1 MKKLIQLLEAN
12 IKLNS
17 HGCPNIIVDS
27 DISLDSVNELL
38 LKDICTAAKNS
49 GVNVSIT
56 TAVSDHPAE
65 TESGAVSRHSKGQA
79 VDISKINGKSVKEV
93 SNRTNVTNF
102 VDQLVIL
109 GYTKNSESG
118 SPKSVLTFGFKGHD
132 NHVHVS
138 NTEENATTGG
148 TTSTSGST
156 TTTDSQDNP
165 GSRIMNSLIGSTLGP
180 MLGLKEQR
188 VNKEIGKIR
197 NLLK

>member
-17 HGCPNIIVDS
+17 HGCSNIIVDS

-56 TAVSDHPAE
+56 TAVSDHPLE
-65 TESGAVSRHSKGQA
+65 TNSGNVSRHSKGHA
-79 VDISKINGKSVKEV
+79 VDISKVNGKSVKIEKT
-93 SNRTNVTNF
+93 SANNF
-102 VDQLVIL
+102 VNQLEQL
-109 GYTKNSESG
+109 GYTRNSESG
-118 SPKSVLTFGFKGHD
+118 NPKSVLWQMDDHY
-132 NHVHVS
+132 NHIHVS
-138 NTEENATTGG
+138 NTEEK
-148 TTSTSGST
+148 
-156 TTTDSQDNP
+156 TTTDSTKPKD
-165 GSRIMNSLIGSTLGP
+165 GSTTSTDSGDDGPAGRLMNTLIGDTFGK

-188 VNKEIGKIR
+188 VNKEIDKIR